1 MGSDPT
7 GCIISVMNMQK
18 TFLAIK
24 PKAMQRGDAVDIVK
38 VLEKSLGAECVAM
51 KTYTPSK
58 ELAEKHYE
66 ALNDK
71 PFFGELIE
79 SFTSGPILGM
89 VWQGENVVAK
99 AREVMGATNPAD
111 AAEGTIRKLFAKSI
125 GDNAIHGSDTEPGSA
140 QREVEI
146 HFPASDFSP
155 IADPVAEAQKL
166 TQAAAA

>member
-1 MGSDPT
+1 
-7 GCIISVMNMQK
+7 MQK

-24 PKAMQRGDAVDIVK
+24 PNAMKRGDAVEIVK
-38 VLEKSLGAECVAM
+38 VLEKSLPTAKCVAM
-51 KTYTPSK
+51 KVYTPSK

-66 ALNDK
+66 ALSDK

-89 VWQGENVVAK
+89 VWQGEDVVAK
-99 AREVMGATNPAD
+99 AREAMGATNPAE

-146 HFPASDFSP
+146 HFPGDDFTT
-155 IADPVAEAQKL
+155 IADPIAEAQKL
-166 TQAAAA
+166 YEAQAAI

>member
-1 MGSDPT
+1 M
-7 GCIISVMNMQK
+7 
-18 TFLAIK
+18 
-24 PKAMQRGDAVDIVK
+24 K
-38 VLEKSLGAECVAM
+38 V
-51 KTYTPSK
+51 YTPSK

-66 ALNDK
+66 ALSDK

-89 VWQGENVVAK
+89 VWQGENVVAR
-99 AREVMGATNPAD
+99 AREIMGATNPEA

-146 HFPASDFSP
+146 HFSGANFEKIPMPSFNAENLTK
-155 IADPVAEAQKL
+155 AEA
-166 TQAAAA
+166 A